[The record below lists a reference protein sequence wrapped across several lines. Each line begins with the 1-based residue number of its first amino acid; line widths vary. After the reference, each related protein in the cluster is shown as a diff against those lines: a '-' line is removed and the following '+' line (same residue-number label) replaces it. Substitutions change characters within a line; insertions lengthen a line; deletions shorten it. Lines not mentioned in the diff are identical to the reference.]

1 MGSISKRIKGCWK
14 IKITLT
20 NIIKIKDPDD
30 SILKYCKNELTF
42 SNPDYIKKKR
52 MGFWVGKT
60 PKELKLYDVYN
71 GDLYLPLGCFDDIW
85 KLHPIKKDYADY
97 SVSVPRDIKSNI
109 QLREYQKPCSKALVK
124 YVNGLFILP
133 AGTGKTIIGLEC
145 AAELKQHTLWLTH
158 TKELLEQA
166 KQRCEDNLSCTT
178 SVITSGKCNVR
189 GDIVFATV
197 QTLVNVIDK
206 SEIKQN
212 EFGLI
217 IVDECHHLASNC
229 ESVMMF
235 EKCVN
240 YFSSRYK
247 LGLTAT
253 LHRADGLEKTTTK
266 ILGNVLYEL
275 RKNDTKDKFIGY
287 YEGKPILEVPASVF
301 QLPAKIH
308 FINTNYSVL
317 DKDVYDLS
325 DRIVFSKLITDI
337 ANDYERNKQILSL
350 ITSLNTPTIVIS
362 ERVDQLH
369 YLSGK
374 TPNSVCIDGK
384 TNKSVREQAMKDM
397 RDGKYNVLFAS
408 YSLVA
413 EGVDIPRLKNLVMA
427 TPVKDERLVIQSV
440 GRCQRPD
447 GKKEYAEVYD
457 FVDDVS
463 ILDRF
468 LRKRKKVYKEEGWE
482 MR

>member
-1 MGSISKRIKGCWK
+1 MKIVISNILE
-14 IKITLT
+14 ITEPT
-20 NIIKIKDPDD
+20 D
-30 SILKYCKNELTF
+30 SVIKYCKEQLTF

-60 PKELKLYDVYN
+60 PKDLKLYDVC
-71 GDLYLPLGCFDDIW
+71 DDKLYLPLGCFDDIW
-85 KLHPIKKDYADY
+85 NIHPIKEDYSDY
-97 SVSVPRDIKSNI
+97 SVSQPRNIRSNI
-109 QLREYQKPCSKALVK
+109 KLREYQEPCSKALKK
-124 YVNGLFILP
+124 YVNGLFVLP
-133 AGTGKTIIGLEC
+133 AGTGKTQIGLEC

-166 KQRCEDNLSCTT
+166 RERCKNNLTCTT
-178 SVITSGKCNVR
+178 SVIASGKCKTD

-197 QTLVNVIDK
+197 QTLVNKIDML
-206 SEIKQN
+206 EIKQD

-217 IVDECHHLASNC
+217 IVDEVHHLAANC

-240 YFSSRYK
+240 YFSARYK

-275 RKNDTKDKFIGY
+275 KKNDTKDKLIGY
-287 YEGKPILEVPASVF
+287 YEGKPILEVPASMF

-337 ANDYERNKQILSL
+337 SNDYERNKQILSL

-362 ERVDQLH
+362 ERIDQLH
-369 YLSGK
+369 YLSEK

-482 MR
+482 IL

>member
-1 MGSISKRIKGCWK
+1 MIVLRQRWMEIIIS
-14 IKITLT
+14 
-20 NIIKIKDPDD
+20 NILKIKDPDD

-85 KLHPIKKDYADY
+85 KLHPVREDYSDY
-97 SVSVPRDIKSNI
+97 SVSQPRNIQSNI
-109 QLREYQKPCSKALVK
+109 KLREYQEPCSKALKK
-124 YVNGLFILP
+124 YVNGLFVLP
-133 AGTGKTIIGLEC
+133 AGTGKTQIGLEC

-166 KQRCEDNLSCTT
+166 RERCKNNLTCTT
-178 SVITSGKCNVR
+178 SVIASGKCKTE
-189 GDIVFATV
+189 GDLVFATV
-197 QTLVNVIDK
+197 QTLVNKIDK
-206 SEIKQN
+206 GEIKQD

-217 IVDECHHLASNC
+217 IVDEVHHLASNC

-240 YFSSRYK
+240 FFSARYK

-350 ITSLNTPTIVIS
+350 ITSLNAPTIVIS

-447 GKKEYAEVYD
+447 GKKEYADVYD

-482 MR
+482 IL